1 LVSVPVDLALAPS
14 YNKLYK
20 DTEDKELIAS
30 GLDVMKFKSSDETNC
45 PVTQCEL
52 KSSDCSGAYTS
63 VDNTD
68 GTKLDTEL
76 ITMDST
82 TPFNVYAK
90 VN

>member
-1 LVSVPVDLALAPS
+1 LVPDKDSLTPS
-14 YNKLYK
+14 FIKVYK
-20 DTEDKELIAS
+20 DTKDKELIAS

-45 PVTQCEL
+45 PVRTCEL

-76 ITMDST
+76 ITMDSM

>member
-1 LVSVPVDLALAPS
+1 LVSDHSLTPS
-14 YNKLYK
+14 FIKVYK
-20 DTEDKELIAS
+20 DTKDKELIAS
-30 GLDVMKFKSSDETNC
+30 GLDVMKFKSTDDTNC

-52 KSSDCSGAYTS
+52 LSSDCSEAYTS
-63 VDNTD
+63 VGNTD